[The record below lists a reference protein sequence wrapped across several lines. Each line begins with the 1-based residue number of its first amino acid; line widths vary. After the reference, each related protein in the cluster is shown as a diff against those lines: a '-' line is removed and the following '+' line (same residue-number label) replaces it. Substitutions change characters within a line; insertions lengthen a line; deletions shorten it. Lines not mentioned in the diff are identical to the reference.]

1 KILLNK
7 KTKSIISLGGGTPCY
22 HNNMDFILECSK
34 NVFFIK
40 TSAEVLSFR
49 LFKEKSKRPIIKSIS
64 SISELKDFISKHL
77 FERMIFYSQAH
88 HIIDDNDK
96 GADSVCKKIVSKLI

>member
-1 KILLNK
+1 MFFLLK
-7 KTKSIISLGGGTPCY
+7 L
-22 HNNMDFILECSK
+22 
-34 NVFFIK
+34 VQRFFLLDYI
-40 TSAEVLSFR
+40 
-49 LFKEKSKRPIIKSIS
+49 KEKSKRPIIKSIS

-96 GADSVCKKIVSKLI
+96 GADSVCKKIVSKLIL

>member
-1 KILLNK
+1 MIAL
-7 KTKSIISLGGGTPCY
+7 TQ
-22 HNNMDFILECSK
+22 

-96 GADSVCKKIVSKLI
+96 GADSVCKKIVSKLIL